1 MYTYRWIS
9 LLFLTSKI
17 TTFQNEAQIDVLLT
31 GCAGLR
37 IHKTQKKT
45 PPFHRPLARLTVETV
60 PRPGRGN
67 WTVAKVPTKN
77 RDWSYVMSLTDGPR
91 VTNPSSRATEK
102 KYLDLIHLI
111 FFFEVWAQSH
121 VPLQMVSGDD
131 SWSKP
136 EVSPLHHWKDV
147 SSRDLWVIQVNEVS
161 QLDKSFRFFFVK
173 RTMDAVQPA
182 TRQDLWLRE
191 EYFQKDMLNMYLL
204 EECKTLSSVQF
215 FRGKRRLC
223 PR

>member
-1 MYTYRWIS
+1 MYIYIYVYIYRWIS

-37 IHKTQKKT
+37 IHKTQKNATVSPALGPSHCWNSAATWSGQLDRRKG
-45 PPFHRPLARLTVETV
+45 PDEKSRLELCDVIDRWTKSHQSKFK
-60 PRPGRGN
+60 GN
-67 WTVAKVPTKN
+67 W
-77 RDWSYVMSLTDGPR
+77 
-91 VTNPSSRATEK
+91 K

-136 EVSPLHHWKDV
+136 EVTPLHHWKDV

-161 QLDKSFRFFFVK
+161 QLDKSFRFFFLWK
-173 RTMDAVQPA
+173 EPWMLCNQLQGRT
-182 TRQDLWLRE
+182 
-191 EYFQKDMLNMYLL
+191 
-204 EECKTLSSVQF
+204 C
-215 FRGKRRLC
+215 G
-223 PR
+223 